1 MTAMGMWLYTEIDLR
16 ELEVKATNQQGPAE
30 SGGVSLLYRPGG
42 GLTAGGGAGVDL
54 LFVLL
59 LLKSCLWVQSS
70 QLVSTDYTVK
80 N

>member
-1 MTAMGMWLYTEIDLR
+1 MTAMGMWFYTEIDLH

-30 SGGVSLLYRPGG
+30 SGGVSLLSWPGG
-42 GLTAGGGAGVDL
+42 GLTAGGGAGADL

-59 LLKSCLWVQSS
+59 LLKSCSW
-70 QLVSTDYTVK
+70 LVPVDYMVK